1 MSVAGVEWT
10 GAQQVSLFLQSGGL
24 GLLFGVAFD
33 LLEGVQPFLRRRRIA
48 RWLLDILFGLLA
60 AFVTFFVALG
70 KMDGVLHP
78 LLFGGILLGM
88 GVEHVGI
95 GCLVQ
100 RLAQLT
106 CRGAARTVRLLSAVG
121 GAAAGFLRGILPQKQ
136 PFRSLKFPKRENLQK
151 KSLFFSKKS

>member
-33 LLEGVQPFLRRRRIA
+33 VLEGVQPLVRRRRSV

-88 GVEHVGI
+88 GVEHIGI
-95 GCLVQ
+95 GRLVQ
-100 RLAQLT
+100 RLTLLL
-106 CRGAARTVRLLSAVG
+106 CRVVARTVRLLNAAG
-121 GAAAGFLRGILPQKQ
+121 GAATGFLYRIFRPKQ
-136 PFRSLKFPKRENLQK
+136 PFWNLKFWKCQKSQK
-151 KSLFFSKKS
+151 KSLFFSKKA